1 MSNIQPPN
9 EQAKQL
15 LRASQL
21 AELADVSVPTI
32 KHYVNEGLIPKP
44 LKTGKT
50 MAYYDPAC
58 IERIKRIKRLQKE
71 QFLPLDVIKRL
82 LDSGPAY
89 EEELQ
94 MGQAIL
100 KSHKVFSAG
109 KPVPESSIERRT
121 GYPLRKIRLLEKEGL
136 VMPARREGTREYDA
150 TDCRIIEI
158 MKRREQL
165 GVPFDHS
172 VETLGLYRDA
182 LEHAV
187 SRDIQLFARNLLGV
201 FSPEQTVKFLTE
213 VDDSLDSF
221 ILLIRQKMLWLL
233 SSEAIRQMNEISDRL
248 GMLSVFPVKGKYLPS
263 IALVDAGLNIFRHF
277 CSGAFDAAAGLIRQM
292 RENEMAPFIPAAV
305 IAYMLAGDLKGACSL
320 VEQYIPRPA
329 GRVFDDAAA
338 ALAYMTSV
346 GESSGF
352 SGPTHLM
359 RKALAHLEE
368 IERAM
373 NQNSPFAHLAKYIC
387 GAIYTFLPEMF
398 GKSRS
403 GIKMLEQLER
413 SLRKRDVKIRRIPL
427 WVEKTLDF
435 EIIPAVETRV
445 NRFLAEA
452 YLRQKDAAAAERFL
466 SRVIELTEPP
476 DEHSRWARLI
486 RLEIKPERR

>member
-1 MSNIQPPN
+1 
-9 EQAKQL
+9 
-15 LRASQL
+15 
-21 AELADVSVPTI
+21 
-32 KHYVNEGLIPKP
+32 

-58 IERIKRIKRLQKE
+58 VERIKRIKRLQKE

-100 KSHKVFSAG
+100 KSHKAFSPG

-121 GYPLRKIRLLEKEGL
+121 GYPLRKIRLLEREGL
-136 VMPARREGTREYDA
+136 VMPARKDGTCEYDA
-150 TDCRIIEI
+150 TDCQIIEI

-172 VETLGLYRDA
+172 VETLRLYRDA

-213 VDDSLDSF
+213 VDDSLDNF
-221 ILLIRQKMLWLL
+221 ILLIRQKMLRLL
-233 SSEAIRQMNEISDRL
+233 SSEAIRQMNELSGRL
-248 GMLSVFPVKGKYLPS
+248 AMLSVFPVKGRYVPS
-263 IALVDAGLNIFRHF
+263 KASIDAGLNMFRSF
-277 CSGAFDAAAGLIRQM
+277 CSGTYEATAGAIRQM
-292 RENEMAPFIPAAV
+292 SENEMRPFVPAV
-305 IAYMLAGDLKGACSL
+305 IIADVLAGDVQSACSL
-320 VEQYIPRPA
+320 VEEHIPRPT
-329 GRVFDDAAA
+329 GRLFDNAAA
-338 ALAYMTSV
+338 AYAYITSV
-346 GESSGF
+346 GETSGF

-368 IERAM
+368 IEKAPL
-373 NQNSPFAHLAKYIC
+373 QKHPLALLAKYVC
-387 GAIYTFLPEMF
+387 GAIYTFLPEIF
-398 GKSRS
+398 GKSQS
-403 GIKMLEQLER
+403 GIQLLEQLER
-413 SLRKRDVKIRRIPL
+413 SLRKRDIRSRRIPS
-427 WVEKTLDF
+427 WAAKTLDF
-435 EIIPAVETRV
+435 EIIPAVEVRV

-452 YLRQKDAAAAERFL
+452 YLRQKDSAAAEGFL
-466 SRVIELTEPP
+466 SGIIELTAPS
-476 DEHSRWARLI
+476 DEHSEWARLK
-486 RLEIKPERR
+486 RLEIKP